1 MEFIADSTGETIMD
15 LFEKMQYKVGAN
27 LLSDIKFEPYRSEL
41 CKAITNSKFED
52 FSLQEFTELA
62 TYLFNEQIKFSSYEE
77 VEKYFYEKSR

>member
-41 CKAITNSKFED
+41 CKAITNIKFEA
-52 FSLQEFTELA
+52 L
-62 TYLFNEQIKFSSYEE
+62 
-77 VEKYFYEKSR
+77 